1 MNDYSPTFTFEGDQV
16 FAIYGGQVIASGTD
30 MDSVESEA
38 VEYLDSLKGTH
49 ENTAKENAKKAATHI
64 ITPNGVKGEILG
76 RTPDLWG
83 EQLTIRLA
91 NGSITRYTVHGETD
105 VDWVTEKKTSASNPA
120 TALKDRLATDFE
132 RDVDSLSARYKEL
145 GDISIEAHRLA
156 SAGAPYSVQVELDQ
170 VRVAAEAEARQIKE
184 AIDHLDSAD
193 AESFIP
199 DAPFAPSV
207 VEQADLG
214 GHSDDWLD
222 AVTNDMIAE
231 TEEVDTD
238 KLLSEGPALFVT
250 ELDNG
255 ALADTGVTREMA
267 LAHVTAKTAGF
278 TGEEIDEYRQTFIAR
293 VEVSRRHELASRK
306 EVTKKTA
313 AAEEQTYADVPDDV
327 MFL

>member
-16 FAIYGGQVIASGTD
+16 FAIYGGKVIASGTD
-30 MDSVESEA
+30 MDSVESSA
-38 VEYLDSLKGTH
+38 VEYLESLKDTH

-91 NGSITRYTVHGETD
+91 NGSITRYTVHGETE
-105 VDWVTEKKTSASNPA
+105 VDWVTEKKASAANPA

-132 RDVDSLSARYKEL
+132 HDVDSLSARYKEL

-170 VRVAAEAEARQIKE
+170 IRIAAEAEGRQIKE

-199 DAPFAPSV
+199 DAPFAPSA
-207 VEQADLG
+207 VEQVDLG
-214 GHSDDWLD
+214 HNDSWLD
-222 AVTNDMIAE
+222 VVANDMI
-231 TEEVDTD
+231 EESEAVDTD

-250 ELDNG
+250 DLDNG
-255 ALADTGVTREMA
+255 ALADTGVTRDMA
-267 LAHVTAKTAGF
+267 LAHVTARTAGF
-278 TGEEIDEYRQTFIAR
+278 IGEEVDEFRQTFIAR
-293 VEVSRRHELASRK
+293 VEVARRHELASRK

-313 AAEEQTYADVPDDV
+313 AVEEQAQADTPDDAL
-327 MFL
+327 FL